1 MGEQDGSTTAI
12 YSPSSRSLAH
22 ASGETTRRVQVA
34 WSCSCSRQKGRT
46 RSEMDF
52 NILYIK
58 SHMSFDFGFLYK
70 IESRIIQN
78 GIEMVKL
85 GRLE

>member
-1 MGEQDGSTTAI
+1 M

-34 WSCSCSRQKGRT
+34 LSGRCFRKKGRT
-46 RSEMDF
+46 HSEMDF

-58 SHMSFDFGFLYK
+58 SHIRFDFDFLYK
-70 IESRIIQN
+70 
-78 GIEMVKL
+78 
-85 GRLE
+85 